1 MQNSEEKRNI
11 ELNSKQKSGWIKIA
25 LVVVIAAAAV
35 YGYRTWSGG
44 KAVQQQTAQAAEPLV
59 IVKPVE
65 KADSSSQPSEYV
77 GRVEAIQ
84 TVQVKPQ
91 ISGEIAKVSFKEGSI
106 VKAGQLLFQIDPAQY
121 QATVALRRAELE
133 KAEATLAEAEKYHKR
148 VMAANDQ
155 AVSAA
160 DRDTAES
167 SVLQG
172 KAAVSQAKANL
183 RLAEINLG
191 YCRITA
197 PITGKIGIA
206 NLTKGNYVTPSSG
219 ALATI
224 VQMDPVRVSYTL
236 PDRDYLDQ
244 LELFKKEGSVY
255 NTKLILSNGSE
266 LDVPGQRD
274 FEDNTVD
281 QMTGTVMMRL
291 RYTND
296 SGMLIPGE
304 MVRVFTQPVKSR
316 IVNVIPQTAVMADA
330 EGDYVYVVEA
340 DNSVRDVRVKLGRE
354 MGTLREVVSGLKDG
368 QNVVVA
374 GLQNLRP
381 GTKVRID
388 TSASANEATSNSVL
402 DETSGAEIINSGDT
416 GTKEEN

>member
-121 QATVALRRAELE
+121 QATVALRKAELE

-172 KAAVSQAKANL
+172 
-183 RLAEINLG
+183 
-191 YCRITA
+191 
-197 PITGKIGIA
+197 
-206 NLTKGNYVTPSSG
+206 
-219 ALATI
+219 
-224 VQMDPVRVSYTL
+224 
-236 PDRDYLDQ
+236 
-244 LELFKKEGSVY
+244 
-255 NTKLILSNGSE
+255 SE
-266 LDVPGQRD
+266 
-274 FEDNTVD
+274 
-281 QMTGTVMMRL
+281 
-291 RYTND
+291 
-296 SGMLIPGE
+296 
-304 MVRVFTQPVKSR
+304 
-316 IVNVIPQTAVMADA
+316 
-330 EGDYVYVVEA
+330 
-340 DNSVRDVRVKLGRE
+340 
-354 MGTLREVVSGLKDG
+354 
-368 QNVVVA
+368 
-374 GLQNLRP
+374 
-381 GTKVRID
+381 
-388 TSASANEATSNSVL
+388 
-402 DETSGAEIINSGDT
+402 
-416 GTKEEN
+416 